1 MSGATGASLDSMGGP
16 MAQSTLGNSA
26 GGGGGSFAAMGGIVG
41 GIMSAW
47 GDYTQGVQQ
56 NKAYQY
62 NADLAMQ
69 KAQETRAAE
78 ALHQTQMERKKD
90 AMLGTQTAQYA
101 GRGIQ
106 ADQGS
111 PVDVMIDTA
120 SQWNLDMATSQ
131 YNAEVAARGLEDQAA
146 MDRYYGRQ
154 AKSEADAK
162 GNMQLFSTAVDA
174 AMLFA

>member
-78 ALHQTQMERKKD
+78 ALHQTQMERKKQSD
-90 AMLGTQTAQYA
+90 TGHQFAEYA
-101 GRGIQ
+101 GRGVKTNT
-106 ADQGS
+106 GS
-111 PVDVMIDTA
+111 PVDVMVDSI
-120 SQWNLDMATSQ
+120 SQWNLDMSISS
-131 YNAEVAARGLEDQAA
+131 YNAEVSARGLENQAA
-146 MDRYYGRQ
+146 IDRWTGKQIKREQ
-154 AKSEADAK
+154 TTKAVM
-162 GNMQLFSTAVDA
+162 GLFSTIVGASTN
-174 AMLFA
+174 